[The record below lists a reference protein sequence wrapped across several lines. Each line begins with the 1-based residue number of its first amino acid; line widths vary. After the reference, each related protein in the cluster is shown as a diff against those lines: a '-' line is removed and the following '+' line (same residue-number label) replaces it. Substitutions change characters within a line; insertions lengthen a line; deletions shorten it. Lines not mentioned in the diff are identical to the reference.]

1 MTRPA
6 HRQGVHRKARAEQRA
21 VDAYSRWMEGATY
34 AEIGRELD
42 CDRKV
47 ARDRVLRG
55 IALLRGEVEDKRD
68 RIGNEHLNDMVALEQ
83 IATSDEVEVKDR
95 IAAYNARKGHAE
107 RIAKLFGLDSV
118 VKAEVEHSGIQNIV
132 LDPRVLGIQ
141 DTPSSDR

>member
-1 MTRPA
+1 MERPA
-6 HRQGVHRKARAEQRA
+6 HRQGIHRKARAEQRA
-21 VDAYSRWMEGATY
+21 VDAYERWMEGATY
-34 AEIGRELD
+34 AEIGRELG

-83 IATSDEVEVKDR
+83 IANSDEVEVKDR

-107 RIAKLFGLDSV
+107 RIAKLYGLDAP
-118 VKAEVEHSGIQNIV
+118 VKTDVTSDGEKVTIQI
-132 LDPRVLGIQ
+132 
-141 DTPSSDR
+141 TPDWTTGQANE

>member
-6 HRQGVHRKARAEQRA
+6 HHQGVHRKARNEQRA
-21 VDAYSRWMEGATY
+21 VDAYERWMEGATY

-42 CDRKV
+42 ITRVC

-68 RIGNEHLNDMVALEQ
+68 RIGNEHLKDMTALEV

-95 IAAYNARKGHAE
+95 IAAYNARRGHAE
-107 RIAKLFGLDSV
+107 RIAKLFGLDAP
-118 VKAEVEHSGIQNIV
+118 VKTDVTSDGEKVTIQI
-132 LDPRVLGIQ
+132 
-141 DTPSSDR
+141 TPDWTQGAGQ

>member
-68 RIGNEHLNDMVALEQ
+68 RIGHEHLNDMVALEQ
-83 IATSDEVEVKDR
+83 IATSNEVEVKDR
-95 IAAYNARKGHAE
+95 IAAYNSRRGHAE
-107 RIAKLFGLDSV
+107 RLAKLYGLEAPIKTDVTSDGQAVTV
-118 VKAEVEHSGIQNIV
+118 VFNPS
-132 LDPRVLGIQ
+132 L
-141 DTPSSDR
+141 TPKPQQ

>member
-83 IATSDEVEVKDR
+83 IATSGEVEVKDR
-95 IAAYNARKGHAE
+95 IAAYNARRGHAE
-107 RIAKLFGLDSV
+107 RIAKLYGLDAV

-141 DTPSSDR
+141 DTPGQ

>member
-68 RIGNEHLNDMVALEQ
+68 RIGHEHLNDMVALEQ

-95 IAAYNARKGHAE
+95 IAAYNSRRGHAE
-107 RIAKLFGLDSV
+107 RLAKLYGLEAPIKTDVTSDGQAVTV
-118 VKAEVEHSGIQNIV
+118 VFNPS
-132 LDPRVLGIQ
+132 L
-141 DTPSSDR
+141 TPKPQQ

>member
-68 RIGNEHLNDMVALEQ
+68 RIGHEHLKDMTALEV

-95 IAAYNARKGHAE
+95 IAAYTACKGHAE
-107 RIAKLFGLDSV
+107 RLAKLFGLDAP
-118 VKAEVEHSGIQNIV
+118 VKTDVTSDGEKVTIQI
-132 LDPRVLGIQ
+132 
-141 DTPSSDR
+141 TPDWTTGQGDR